1 MKFYQVQKGET
12 ICDIAKK
19 FGITCEQIINLNMIT
34 NQDFIKEGDVLR
46 VK

>member
-1 MKFYQVQKGET
+1 MKFYQVQKGDT
-12 ICDIAKK
+12 ICEIAKK
-19 FGITCEQIINLNMIT
+19 FGVTCEQIINFNEIS